1 LLLCDGAQRRAR
13 VLGEER
19 DRQVRRGR
27 MFEEH
32 CNGGSPSKARLL
44 VLDDQAFMRVAIQ
57 AILATDSFLEVVGE
71 A

>member
-1 LLLCDGAQRRAR
+1 
-13 VLGEER
+13 
-19 DRQVRRGR
+19 

-57 AILATDSFLEVVGE
+57 AILARDSFLEVVGE